1 MQIVTGSFDNRSRG
15 LAVELARYRH
25 RVFVEM
31 MGWEL
36 QCQDGLE
43 FDQFDRID
51 TRYVGCRDDNGR
63 IVGCAR
69 LLPTTAPYLL
79 AEVFPQL
86 LNGLAPPCSADVWE
100 LSRFAAVDL
109 EQGTTS
115 ALGSLS
121 SPIAVGLLKAALEA
135 AAEQGA
141 TRVITVSPLGI
152 ERLLQRAGFRAY
164 RAGPPV
170 TVDGR
175 ALFACWIHVA

>member
-1 MQIVTGSFDNRSRG
+1 MQIVTGSFDKLSNG
-15 LAVELARYRH
+15 FTIELARYRH

-36 QCQDGLE
+36 QCKDELE
-43 FDQFDRID
+43 FDQFDRDD
-51 TRYVGCRDDNGR
+51 TRYVACRDDDGR

-79 AEVFPQL
+79 EEVFPQL
-86 LNGLAPPCSADVWE
+86 LNGLPAPCAPDVWE

-109 EQGTTS
+109 AHGTTS
-115 ALGSLS
+115 ALGSFS
-121 SPIAVGLLKAALEA
+121 SPIAVGLLKAALAA

-152 ERLLQRAGFRAY
+152 ERLLQRAGFRAH

-170 TVDGR
+170 MVDGR
-175 ALFACWIHVA
+175 ALFACWIPVV

>member
-1 MQIVTGSFDNRSRG
+1 MQIVTGSYDNLSRG
-15 LAVELARYRH
+15 LATELARYRH

-36 QCQDGLE
+36 QCENGLE
-43 FDQFDRID
+43 FDQFDRDD
-51 TRYVGCRDDNGR
+51 TRYVVSRDDDSR
-63 IVGCAR
+63 INGCAR

-79 AEVFPQL
+79 GDIFPQL
-86 LNGLAPPCSADVWE
+86 LNGLAPPCSPDVWE

-109 EQGTTS
+109 AQAS
-115 ALGSLS
+115 ASPLGSYS
-121 SPIAVGLLKAALEA
+121 SPVAVGLLKSALAA

-170 TVDGR
+170 MVDGR
-175 ALFACWIHVA
+175 ALFACWIPVD

>member
-1 MQIVTGSFDNRSRG
+1 MQIFTGSYDSLASGF
-15 LAVELARYRH
+15 AVELARYRH

-36 QCQDGLE
+36 QCKDELE
-43 FDQFDRID
+43 FDQFDRDD
-51 TRYVGCRDDNGR
+51 TRYVACRDDQGR
-63 IVGCAR
+63 MVGCAR

-86 LNGLAPPCSADVWE
+86 LHGMAPPCSPEVWE

-109 EQGTTS
+109 EGGS
-115 ALGSLS
+115 ASQPGSF
-121 SPIAVGLLKAALEA
+121 SPPVAVGLLKAALAA

-141 TRVITVSPLGI
+141 THVITVSPLGI
-152 ERLLQRAGFRAY
+152 ERLLQRAGFRSH

-175 ALFACWIHVA
+175 ALFACWIPVA

>member
-1 MQIVTGSFDNRSRG
+1 MQIVTGSYDSHSRG
-15 LAVELARYRH
+15 LATELARYRH

-36 QCQDGLE
+36 QCKDGLE
-43 FDQFDRID
+43 FDQFDRAD
-51 TRYVGCRDDNGR
+51 TRYVAARDDDGR
-63 IVGCAR
+63 INGCAR

-86 LNGLAPPCSADVWE
+86 LNGLPAPCAPDVWE

-109 EQGTTS
+109 AQAAAS
-115 ALGSLS
+115 PLGSYS
-121 SPIAVGLLKAALEA
+121 SPVAVGLLKAALAA

-152 ERLLQRAGFRAY
+152 ERLLQRAGFRAH

-170 TVDGR
+170 MVDGR
-175 ALFACWIHVA
+175 ALFACWIPVA